1 MQTVLIFIA
10 LQSIQ
15 NAESLFFINHTQLAV
30 GKCLERA
37 TIYQRTHNLKIMN
50 KSLSFLLL
58 FSGFT
63 LNLNAQQ
70 KPAYKNARL
79 PVEQR
84 IQDLISRMTLEEK
97 VGQISVLL
105 GWEMYDKKGSEVLVS
120 EKFKQAQK
128 EQYTGMLWA
137 TLRADPWTQKTLQT
151 GLNPE
156 LSAKAT
162 NALQKYVIEHT
173 RLGIP
178 MLFAEECPHGHMAIG
193 TTVFPTSIGQSST
206 WNPQLIEKMA
216 AVIAT
221 EARAQGAHIGYGPVL
236 DLAREPRWSRVEETY
251 GEDPVLNS
259 AMGVGMVKGFQGTD
273 LKSNRNIISTL
284 KHFTAYG
291 VPEGGHNGGSVA
303 IGTRELQQSY
313 LPPFKAAVKAGAL
326 SVMTAYNS
334 IDGIPCSSN
343 PILLKDIL
351 RTDWGFK
358 GFVVSDLGSISGI
371 RSNHHVA
378 GTADEAASMAINAG
392 LDADLSG
399 YGYGKALKKAVEE
412 GKVTKALL
420 DSAVANVLRQKFNLG
435 LFENPYVNVPNA
447 KKVARSTTHVD
458 VARKV
463 AQESIILLKNDKNT
477 LPLSKTIR
485 NIAVIG
491 PNADNIYNQLGDYTA
506 PQDDKAIVTVLEGIK
521 AKVSTSTVVSYVK
534 GCSIRDTANLQFEQA
549 INAANQAD
557 AVVVV
562 LGGSSARDFK
572 TEYLSTGAASVKA
585 SEVSISDMESGE
597 GYDRSTLDLMGKQ
610 LELLQ
615 AIAKTGKPLVLV
627 MIEGR
632 PLNLNWPSEHVPA
645 ILNAWYP
652 GQEGGNAIADVI
664 FGDYNP
670 AGRLP
675 VSVPKS
681 VGQLPVYYNAKRPL
695 SHDYVETTAKPLY
708 TFGYGLSYSKF
719 EYSDLSISKNTQD
732 IKFTVSFT
740 LKNTSKVAG
749 DEVVQLYLRDETS
762 SVVSPDKQLKQFSR
776 LHLLAGEEKRV
787 TFTLTSEDLKL
798 INANMQ
804 WVVEPG
810 DFTVMV
816 GASSDD
822 IKLKGKFTIDNK

>member
-1 MQTVLIFIA
+1 MLIFIA

-412 GKVTKALL
+412 GKVTKAVL

-447 KKVARSTTHVD
+447 KKAARSTTHVD

-549 INAANQAD
+549 VNAANQAD

-627 MIEGR
+627 MVEGR

-798 INANMQ
+798 INASMQ

-822 IKLKGKFTIDNK
+822 IKLKGKFSIDNK